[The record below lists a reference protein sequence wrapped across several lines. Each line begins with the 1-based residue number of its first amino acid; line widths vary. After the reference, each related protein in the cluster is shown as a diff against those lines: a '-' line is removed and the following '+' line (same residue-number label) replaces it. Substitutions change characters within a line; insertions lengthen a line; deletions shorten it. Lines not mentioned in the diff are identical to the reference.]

1 MSRTPY
7 RCPVCYYGA
16 KSRRACT
23 NPRCRHERQV
33 QRAAIHDAMEQHYA
47 SFHESDASCVSV
59 QPCCQ
64 QASLRKI
71 ADLERQLKALEAT
84 ADG

>member
-16 KSRRACT
+16 KSRSRMACT
-23 NPRCRHERQV
+23 NPRCRHEK
-33 QRAAIHDAMEQHYA
+33 RAAIHEAMERHYE
-47 SFHESDASCVSV
+47 SFRESDASCVSV

-64 QASLRKI
+64 QASLREI
-71 ADLERQLKALEAT
+71 ADLERQLRALEAE
-84 ADG
+84 A